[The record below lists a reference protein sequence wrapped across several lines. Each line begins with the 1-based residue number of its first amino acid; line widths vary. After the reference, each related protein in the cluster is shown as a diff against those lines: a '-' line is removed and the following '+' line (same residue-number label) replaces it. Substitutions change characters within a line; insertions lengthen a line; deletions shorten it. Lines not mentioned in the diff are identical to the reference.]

1 MSWGIKPTLLCGHSI
16 GEFVAA
22 HLAGI
27 LALEDALHLITM
39 RGKLVSDLPGGSMLS
54 VRTNIND
61 IKDLIPDAL
70 SIAAINS
77 DRLIV
82 ISGPDADVENFA
94 KH

>member
-1 MSWGIKPTLLCGHSI
+1 MQIKPTLLCGHSI

-27 LALEDALHLITM
+27 FSLEDALHLITI
-39 RGKLVSDLPGGSMLS
+39 RGQLVSDLPGGSMLS
-54 VRTNIND
+54 IRENINE
-61 IKDLIPDAL
+61 IKDIVPENL

-82 ISGPDADVENFA
+82 VSGPDF
-94 KH
+94 